1 MVTAGT
7 EPAVIPLT
15 EVDVL
20 FSKVREKPILI
31 LLTLLHEGPL
41 HCVCISYVSFMWE
54 KKGAVVP
61 FTLSFYVAVSLLSPP
76 SHEHYLLMT
85 DEEAFLP

>member
-54 KKGAVVP
+54 KKRCCGPFYAVILRRCQSP
-61 FTLSFYVAVSLLSPP
+61 VSTQP
-76 SHEHYLLMT
+76 
-85 DEEAFLP
+85 

>member
-15 EVDVL
+15 EVVVL

-41 HCVCISYVSFMWE
+41 HCVCISCVSFMWE
-54 KKGAVVP
+54 KKVLWSLAVILRCCQSP
-61 FTLSFYVAVSLLSPP
+61 VSTQP
-76 SHEHYLLMT
+76 
-85 DEEAFLP
+85 